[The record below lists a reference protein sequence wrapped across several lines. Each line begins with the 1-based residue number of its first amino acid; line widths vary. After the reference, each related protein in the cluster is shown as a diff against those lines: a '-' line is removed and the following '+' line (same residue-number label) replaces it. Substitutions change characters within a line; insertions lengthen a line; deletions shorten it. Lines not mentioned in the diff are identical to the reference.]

1 MTGEQDFW
9 LQLAESDGYTFHR
22 DLRHA
27 ATALRGTSRTMAHAL
42 LATEAIYRETCC
54 FGGIFMKMAEKAALD
69 ELKHH
74 CEKQGTALEDLKS
87 SHANLSSDKSA
98 LDLHH
103 ATLKDSSNW
112 KSLQGSPT
120 WNSRLAI
127 AWMLEQSLNGIR
139 WEERVNYLESMMGDS
154 ADHHRKALEEHKANH
169 AKLSN
174 ELRAREASHATLA
187 DRMSYIEQ
195 QMGDSFEKHAKDL
208 AAAVA
213 KMDAMHGRVSEERVA
228 REAMAAMTC

>member
-54 FGGIFMKMAEKAALD
+54 FGGIFMKMAEKVNSRRRRIEYLSVKGAALD

-103 ATLKDSSNW
+103 ATLK
-112 KSLQGSPT
+112 
-120 WNSRLAI
+120 
-127 AWMLEQSLNGIR
+127 
-139 WEERVNYLESMMGDS
+139 ERVNYLESMMGDS

>member
-54 FGGIFMKMAEKAALD
+54 FGGIFMKMAEKVNSRRRRIEYLSVKGAALD

-103 ATLKDSSNW
+103 ATLK
-112 KSLQGSPT
+112 
-120 WNSRLAI
+120 
-127 AWMLEQSLNGIR
+127 
-139 WEERVNYLESMMGDS
+139 ERVNYLESMMGDS
-154 ADHHRKALEEHKANH
+154 ADHHRKALEEHKANHAKLSNELRAREANH